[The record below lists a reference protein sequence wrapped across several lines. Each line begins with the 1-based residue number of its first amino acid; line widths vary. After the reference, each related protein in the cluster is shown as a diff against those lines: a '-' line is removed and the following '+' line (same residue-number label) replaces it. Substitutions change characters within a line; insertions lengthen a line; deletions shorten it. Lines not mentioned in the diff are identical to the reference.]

1 MRVLMIKHRVSLQT
15 ATVLWL
21 GLSLCNA
28 ALAAADRLQACK
40 VADPELQ
47 GTFVGQCDGWGVA
60 NGMASVTGTA
70 TYVGE
75 FKDGKKHGY
84 GVKTWRS
91 GEQYVGHFA
100 NDMKSGYGI
109 YKWPAKDARYPGD
122 QAAGARDIYIGQFLN
137 DQREG
142 EGTYTWS
149 SGDVYRGQWQ
159 GDKFIATPTPM
170 MQLQEKH
177 DKALALAV
185 KQPSIHVCR
194 VMREGTTRTQ
204 SLHAKVISVNTDTLT
219 LLLTEVPSG
228 LADRYRPN
236 QIINDSY
243 LNWEP
248 CES

>member
-1 MRVLMIKHRVSLQT
+1 MRRLMTTLV
-15 ATVLWL
+15 
-21 GLSLCNA
+21 
-28 ALAAADRLQACK
+28 ALTTLTSIPAQADRLPVCQ
-40 VADPELQ
+40 VDDPELQ
-47 GTFVGQCDGWGVA
+47 GEYVGACNGWGKA
-60 NGMASVTGTA
+60 EGYASVQGRA
-70 TYVGE
+70 SYVGE

-91 GEQYVGHFA
+91 GEQYVGQFA

-109 YKWPAKDARYPGD
+109 YKWPAKGARYPGD

-142 EGTYTWS
+142 DGTYTWS

-170 MQLQEKH
+170 MQLQAKH

-185 KQPSIHVCR
+185 KQPDIHVCR

-204 SLHAKVISVNTDTLT
+204 TLHAMVVSVNADTLS
-219 LLLTEVPSG
+219 LRLTQIPHG
-228 LADRYRPN
+228 LADSYRTN